1 MSDTQG
7 QTPEATPHEGA
18 GADAAQD
25 AAARPTPTPE
35 PATPEAPAA
44 SSVGADGSAGPAAP
58 AGPAGTVAPAGPA
71 GTAAPAGPAGPIA
84 PAGPIDPAGPAAP
97 AAPAAPGAQDDVP
110 TAVIPPAGTP
120 GAAPAYV
127 YGTPAYPQAAPA
139 PQSSAGHA
147 GAPQNAA
154 PHNAAPHNAAPH
166 NGVPPQG
173 VPPVRMPYPAQPHP
187 GQPYAGAAYAGTPLG
202 QSATPGA
209 AFGPAGQPHVA
220 TAPSTGTPAAH
231 KPAGTGAKVAG
242 ILVAAAL
249 VGGGAGIGGAAL
261 WSSMNGGGQER
272 ASGPVT
278 AIVNNPETATL
289 TTEIAAKVVPS
300 VVTLD
305 VSGRTQA
312 GSGSG
317 VILSSDGYVLTNTHV
332 VTLDGAE
339 GQPTIRATTS
349 DGRIYTAK
357 LVGTD
362 PLYDLA
368 VVKLV
373 DASGLTPIEFAN
385 SSALNVGDRAIA
397 VGAPLGLSST
407 VTDGIVSA
415 LNRSIE
421 IASSAAPD
429 TGSQSDQ
436 RRTPT
441 PTPEQSETPDEG
453 TQPDTPWFFDLPGQT
468 PRAGSET
475 ISIAVI
481 QTDAAINPGNSGGA
495 LVNGKGQLIGINV
508 AIATASG
515 TGSGQAGSIGVGFAI
530 PSNVAERV
538 SAEIIESG
546 TASHG
551 LLGATVRAASSEAD
565 ATVAGALIHEVTP
578 DGAAAKAGLAPGDIV
593 TEFGGAPI
601 TSAVDLTAQVRAAAG
616 GSTAELSYV
625 RGGATHTVEVTLG
638 TL

>member
-7 QTPEATPHEGA
+7 QTPEATPEQGA
-18 GADAAQD
+18 GAEATQD
-25 AAARPTPTPE
+25 AAAQPTPTPE
-35 PATPEAPAA
+35 PA
-44 SSVGADGSAGPAAP
+44 
-58 AGPAGTVAPAGPA
+58 
-71 GTAAPAGPAGPIA
+71 
-84 PAGPIDPAGPAAP
+84 AP
-97 AAPAAPGAQDDVP
+97 AAPDAQDAIP
-110 TAVIPPAGTP
+110 TAVIPPAQTP
-120 GAAPAYV
+120 DVAQGYV
-127 YGTPAYPQAAPA
+127 YGTPAYPQPGAAAPA
-139 PQSSAGHA
+139 GS
-147 GAPQNAA
+147 APQ
-154 PHNAAPHNAAPH
+154 PGLHHPQQ
-166 NGVPPQG
+166 GVLPQQG
-173 VPPVRMPYPAQPHP
+173 VPQPGMPRP
-187 GQPYAGAAYAGTPLG
+187 GQHPYAGAGYAGAPVG
-202 QSATPGA
+202 QPAAPGG
-209 AFGPAGQPHVA
+209 AFGPAGQPHAAAA
-220 TAPSTGTPAAH
+220 TVPGAPAAS
-231 KPAGTGAKVAG
+231 KPAGMGAKVAG

-249 VGGGAGIGGAAL
+249 VGGGAGVGGAAL
-261 WSSMNGGGQER
+261 WTSMNGGGQER

-289 TTEIAAKVVPS
+289 ATEIAAKVVPS

-305 VSGRTQA
+305 VSGRSQA

-357 LVGTD
+357 VVGTD

-385 SSALNVGDRAIA
+385 SSKLNVGDRAVA

-429 TGSQSDQ
+429 TGASSDQ
-436 RRTPT
+436 RRTPSPAPSQT
-441 PTPEQSETPDEG
+441 PGDGGQGDSTP
-453 TQPDTPWFFDLPGQT
+453 QPDTPWFFDLPGQT
-468 PRAGSET
+468 PRAGSDT

-546 TASHG
+546 AATHG

-565 ATVAGALIHEVTP
+565 ATLAGALINDVTP
-578 DGAAAKAGLAPGDIV
+578 DGAAAKAGLAPGDVV
-593 TEFGGAPI
+593 TEFNGAPI
-601 TSAVDLTAQVRAAAG
+601 TRAVDLTAQVRAAAG